1 MGFGVKFNWVL
12 QIDPKSSLEKESIH
26 GFSKD
31 GNRIFPIKTPI
42 DLINSNREALAKIS
56 ILWFKNIEKETTG
69 EFKVLK
75 VYTGEEKRILTQ
87 YWIEN
92 Q

>member
-1 MGFGVKFNWVL
+1 MGITNRPKKF
-12 QIDPKSSLEKESIH
+12 LEKESTYN
-26 GFSKD
+26 FSKS
-31 GNRIFPIKTPI
+31 GNRVFPIGTPM
-42 DLINSNREALAKIS
+42 DLINSSREALSKIS
-56 ILWFKNIEKETTG
+56 ILEFTNTEKETTG
-69 EFKVLK
+69 KFKVLK